1 MRRTYI
7 DKPLAL
13 IVGILLIGGCL
24 IFASA
29 AFGLLG
35 RGAGNITSIVANHL
49 VLGVCLGVVLLSG
62 ATLFDYK
69 NWRKFA
75 PYFYALAIVATALVF
90 IPHIGA
96 AHGGGR
102 RWIIIFGT
110 SFQPSEVLKLAC
122 VVFSAAYCATIK
134 GQIKTFTY
142 GLGAFIT
149 ILLLPALLL
158 VLQPDIGTLGVMVF
172 ATFSVFWA
180 AGIRFRDIFI
190 ILLIGMIAFGVLFVS
205 KSYIR
210 DRVET
215 FFNPSQGAQEE
226 GYQIRQSLIAIGSG
240 GLFGRGFGQGIQK
253 FTYLPE
259 PMGDSIFAVAGEELG
274 FAGTTILVALFC
286 IFALRGYQIAA
297 RTTDPFGSY
306 LATGISTYLVIE
318 AFINIASML
327 GVAPLTGI
335 PLTFISQG
343 GSAIL
348 ISLTSAGILLN
359 ISRKR

>member
-102 RWIIIFGT
+102 RWIIIF
-110 SFQPSEVLKLAC
+110 
-122 VVFSAAYCATIK
+122 
-134 GQIKTFTY
+134 
-142 GLGAFIT
+142 
-149 ILLLPALLL
+149 
-158 VLQPDIGTLGVMVF
+158 
-172 ATFSVFWA
+172 
-180 AGIRFRDIFI
+180 
-190 ILLIGMIAFGVLFVS
+190 
-205 KSYIR
+205 
-210 DRVET
+210 
-215 FFNPSQGAQEE
+215 
-226 GYQIRQSLIAIGSG
+226 
-240 GLFGRGFGQGIQK
+240 
-253 FTYLPE
+253 
-259 PMGDSIFAVAGEELG
+259 
-274 FAGTTILVALFC
+274 
-286 IFALRGYQIAA
+286 
-297 RTTDPFGSY
+297 
-306 LATGISTYLVIE
+306 
-318 AFINIASML
+318 
-327 GVAPLTGI
+327 
-335 PLTFISQG
+335 
-343 GSAIL
+343 
-348 ISLTSAGILLN
+348 
-359 ISRKR
+359 